1 VSSVPYFY
9 VCAKIVLF
17 TSLIVYCVTTEKEVI
32 QILTQVAVTKREQ
45 EIKLDEA
52 DFDEKK
58 KINKRKR
65 LIEQGLEPEEADKV
79 IEADIE
85 WKRKGSQKKK
95 SGKYQKKKAR
105 THDSNV
111 DQAEASTSGALES
124 D

>member
-1 VSSVPYFY
+1 MAFVF
-9 VCAKIVLF
+9 INLF
-17 TSLIVYCVTTEKEVI
+17 VYWVQTEKEVI

-45 EIKLDEA
+45 EIKLDDA

-65 LIEQGLEPEEADKV
+65 LIEQGLEPEEADKI

-85 WKRKGSQKKK
+85 WKRRGSEKKK
-95 SGKYQKKKAR
+95 SRKYQKKKAR
-105 THDSNV
+105 TDSSV
-111 DQAEASTSGALES
+111 DQAEASTSAGVES

>member
-1 VSSVPYFY
+1 VNPFY
-9 VCAKIVLF
+9 ILQLDGISF
-17 TSLIVYCVTTEKEVI
+17 INSFVYWVQTEKEVI

-58 KINKRKR
+58 KINKRKG
-65 LIEQGLEPEEADKV
+65 LIMQGLEPEEADRI

-85 WKRKGSQKKK
+85 WKRRGSQKKK
-95 SGKYQKKKAR
+95 SGKYQKKKKAR
-105 THDSNV
+105 TDSGV
-111 DQAEASTSGALES
+111 DQAEASTSVGVES